1 MSLQLLIP
9 DEPLPAVVAL
19 EFDALVDL
27 CHSNNVLLFKP
38 VWLLVGQNTE
48 VHQIAIHLLP
58 TVLRPHILHLNASQA
73 IVEERVVL
81 LVDLVLD
88 RRPMLTVVVVE
99 GVKSRLQETV
109 IILAQVDLCRIQVS
123 LVLLQ
128 PVHLLKI
135 SLHHVVR
142 VMMLLVVVLDLL
154 RRLLGDG
161 DSHGLLLRPTAGIL
175 LLKDISVNIETD
187 DELAGLDNML
197 RQPVQ
202 LRLEEINLVPV
213 GVSLLLSDIL
223 GLLNLSVEDCY
234 LHSRED

>member
-1 MSLQLLIP
+1 MSLQLLVP
-9 DEPLPAVVAL
+9 DEPLPTVVAL

-27 CHSNNVLLFKP
+27 CHSNNVLLFEP

-48 VHQIAIHLLP
+48 VHQISIHLLP

-73 IVEERVVL
+73 IVEEWVVL

-88 RRPMLTVVVVE
+88 RRPMLTMVVVE

-109 IILAQVDLCRIQVS
+109 IIFARIDLCRIQVS

-128 PVHLLKI
+128 PMHLLQI
-135 SLHHVVR
+135 SLHHVVW
-142 VMMLLVVVLDLL
+142 VMILLLNLL

-161 DSHGLLLRPTAGIL
+161 DSHGLLLLRPTAGIL
-175 LLKDISVNIETD
+175 LLKYISVNIETD
-187 DELAGLDNML
+187 DELARLDDML

-213 GVSLLLSDIL
+213 GVTLLLSDIL
-223 GLLNLSVEDCY
+223 RLLNKSEEDGY